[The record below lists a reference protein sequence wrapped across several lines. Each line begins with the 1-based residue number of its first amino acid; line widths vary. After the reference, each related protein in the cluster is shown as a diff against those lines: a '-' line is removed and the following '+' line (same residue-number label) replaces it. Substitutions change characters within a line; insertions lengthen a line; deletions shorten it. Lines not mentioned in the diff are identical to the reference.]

1 MNDLKYVVINIIC
14 FLMMSCTQ
22 VIFGSSQQPTTEN
35 CNDSISAAENIVQ
48 PEVEQATVTAR
59 SQWAHELAQRRAR
72 RQEQN
77 VLGHLAAA
85 RADLLDNDEVVRPR
99 QRRPRLDDFI
109 AFEGQAT
116 PQSRA
121 LSQDGLSPRSD
132 LAVPSRQEVESSLGA
147 VQMS

>member
-1 MNDLKYVVINIIC
+1 MKERYCMNDLKYVVINIIC

-35 CNDSISAAENIVQ
+35 CNDTISAQQI
-48 PEVEQATVTAR
+48 EVEQATVIAR
-59 SQWAHELAQRRAR
+59 SQFALRRAR

-77 VLGHLAAA
+77 VLGHVVAA

-132 LAVPSRQEVESSLGA
+132 LAVPSRQEVESSVGA